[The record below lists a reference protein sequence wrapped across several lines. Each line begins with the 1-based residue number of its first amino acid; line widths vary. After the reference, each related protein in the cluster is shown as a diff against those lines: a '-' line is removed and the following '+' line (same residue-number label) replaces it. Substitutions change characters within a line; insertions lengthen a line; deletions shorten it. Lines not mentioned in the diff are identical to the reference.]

1 MIVLNIITLF
11 NYENAMSKTAYGY
24 YNSKL
29 IKENAV
35 EPVLG
40 LTISPS
46 RLFYESEFI
55 PNHNYWK
62 CFKYSNYPDNQDKQN
77 FCLEKLNVKTVI
89 VDQDYLK
96 NNKNYDCNPV
106 IFKETPR
113 NIFKSSQYKV
123 DFCKKK

>member
-1 MIVLNIITLF
+1 MITLLD
-11 NYENAMSKTAYGY
+11 YEKTMTKTAYGY

-29 IKENAV
+29 IKEIAV

-40 LTISPS
+40 LAASPS
-46 RLFYESEFI
+46 RLFYDSEFI

-62 CFKYSNYPDNQDKQN
+62 CFKYSNYPDSRDKAN
-77 FCLEKLNVKTVI
+77 FCLEKLKVKTVI
-89 VDQDYLK
+89 VDENYLK

-113 NIFKSSQYKV
+113 NIFKSSLYKV